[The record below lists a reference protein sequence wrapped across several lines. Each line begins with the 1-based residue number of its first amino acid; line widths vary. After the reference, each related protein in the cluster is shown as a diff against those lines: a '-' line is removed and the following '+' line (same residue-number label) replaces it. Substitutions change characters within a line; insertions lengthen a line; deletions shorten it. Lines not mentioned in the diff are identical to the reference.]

1 MANPPAGLCRC
12 APRCVPRSLALPA
25 VLAAMLTA
33 EAGSCPV
40 LPPASAA
47 ALLSAFLG
55 RWRSLRYS
63 LRCSQP
69 RPARDPS
76 SRRPLPLRSSLRSS
90 VAGAPCG
97 TRCDAHSRGRLV
109 TKRVRLNP
117 DTRRAQ
123 LVELG
128 VRMLATRRLEDLSV
142 EALAE
147 QAGISRG
154 LLFHYFRSKQEFH
167 LEVVRAAARELLA
180 RTAPDVGLAP
190 LEQLTTSLAA
200 FIDYVTE
207 NRDAYVSLVRG
218 AASGDATVRRVSD
231 ETRTE
236 LANRVLKHLDALGL
250 PADTRTEI
258 AVHS

>member
-1 MANPPAGLCRC
+1 MA
-12 APRCVPRSLALPA
+12 
-25 VLAAMLTA
+25 
-33 EAGSCPV
+33 
-40 LPPASAA
+40 
-47 ALLSAFLG
+47 
-55 RWRSLRYS
+55 
-63 LRCSQP
+63 
-69 RPARDPS
+69 
-76 SRRPLPLRSSLRSS
+76 
-90 VAGAPCG
+90 
-97 TRCDAHSRGRLV
+97 
-109 TKRVRLNP
+109 KRVRLDP
-117 DTRRAQ
+117 DARRAQ

-167 LEVVRAAARELLA
+167 LEVVRAAAGELLE
-180 RTAPDVGLAP
+180 RTAPDPGLAP

-231 ETRTE
+231 ETRAE

-250 PADTRTEI
+250 PADTRSEI
-258 AVHS
+258 AVRGWVAFCEEAVICWLAGTGGSALPREDLLALLSNALPGVVLSADPQWLADLS

>member
-1 MANPPAGLCRC
+1 
-12 APRCVPRSLALPA
+12 
-25 VLAAMLTA
+25 
-33 EAGSCPV
+33 
-40 LPPASAA
+40 
-47 ALLSAFLG
+47 
-55 RWRSLRYS
+55 
-63 LRCSQP
+63 
-69 RPARDPS
+69 
-76 SRRPLPLRSSLRSS
+76 
-90 VAGAPCG
+90 
-97 TRCDAHSRGRLV
+97 V
-109 TKRVRLNP
+109 TKRVRLDP

-167 LEVVRAAARELLA
+167 LEVVRAAARELLE
-180 RTAPDVGLAP
+180 RTAPDAGLAP

-200 FIDYVTE
+200 FIDYVNE

-258 AVHS
+258 AVRGWVAFCEEAVICWLGAPGAKLPREDLLALLANALPGVVLNADPQWLADLS

>member
-1 MANPPAGLCRC
+1 M
-12 APRCVPRSLALPA
+12 
-25 VLAAMLTA
+25 
-33 EAGSCPV
+33 
-40 LPPASAA
+40 
-47 ALLSAFLG
+47 
-55 RWRSLRYS
+55 
-63 LRCSQP
+63 
-69 RPARDPS
+69 
-76 SRRPLPLRSSLRSS
+76 
-90 VAGAPCG
+90 
-97 TRCDAHSRGRLV
+97 
-109 TKRVRLNP
+109 TKRVRLDP

-167 LEVVRAAARELLA
+167 LEVVRAAARELLE

-258 AVHS
+258 AVRGWVAFCEEAVICWLGAPGAKLPRDDLLALLANALPGVVLTADPQRLADLS

>member
-1 MANPPAGLCRC
+1 M
-12 APRCVPRSLALPA
+12 
-25 VLAAMLTA
+25 
-33 EAGSCPV
+33 
-40 LPPASAA
+40 
-47 ALLSAFLG
+47 
-55 RWRSLRYS
+55 
-63 LRCSQP
+63 
-69 RPARDPS
+69 
-76 SRRPLPLRSSLRSS
+76 
-90 VAGAPCG
+90 
-97 TRCDAHSRGRLV
+97 
-109 TKRVRLNP
+109 TKRVRLDP

-167 LEVVRAAARELLA
+167 LEVVRAAARELLE
-180 RTAPDVGLAP
+180 RTAPDADLAP

-200 FIDYVTE
+200 FIDYVTA

-231 ETRTE
+231 ETRTQ
-236 LANRVLKHLDALGL
+236 LANRVLKHLDALSL
-250 PADTRTEI
+250 PADARTEI
-258 AVHS
+258 AVRGWVAFCEEAVICWLGAPGAKLPRDDLLALLANALPGVVLTADPQRLADLS

>member
-1 MANPPAGLCRC
+1 M
-12 APRCVPRSLALPA
+12 
-25 VLAAMLTA
+25 
-33 EAGSCPV
+33 
-40 LPPASAA
+40 
-47 ALLSAFLG
+47 
-55 RWRSLRYS
+55 
-63 LRCSQP
+63 
-69 RPARDPS
+69 
-76 SRRPLPLRSSLRSS
+76 
-90 VAGAPCG
+90 
-97 TRCDAHSRGRLV
+97 
-109 TKRVRLNP
+109 TKRVRLDP

-167 LEVVRAAARELLA
+167 LEVVRAAARELLE

-250 PADTRTEI
+250 PADARAVI
-258 AVHS
+258 AVRGWVAFCEEAVICWLGAPGVKLPREDLLALLANALPGVVLNADPQWLADLS

>member
-1 MANPPAGLCRC
+1 M
-12 APRCVPRSLALPA
+12 
-25 VLAAMLTA
+25 
-33 EAGSCPV
+33 
-40 LPPASAA
+40 
-47 ALLSAFLG
+47 
-55 RWRSLRYS
+55 
-63 LRCSQP
+63 
-69 RPARDPS
+69 
-76 SRRPLPLRSSLRSS
+76 
-90 VAGAPCG
+90 
-97 TRCDAHSRGRLV
+97 
-109 TKRVRLNP
+109 TKRVRLDP

-167 LEVVRAAARELLA
+167 LDVVRAVAHELLE
-180 RTAPDVGLAP
+180 RTAPDPGLDP

-258 AVHS
+258 AVRGWVAFCEEAVICWLGAPGVKLPREDLLALLANALPGVVLNADPQWLADLS

>member
-1 MANPPAGLCRC
+1 M
-12 APRCVPRSLALPA
+12 
-25 VLAAMLTA
+25 
-33 EAGSCPV
+33 
-40 LPPASAA
+40 
-47 ALLSAFLG
+47 
-55 RWRSLRYS
+55 
-63 LRCSQP
+63 
-69 RPARDPS
+69 
-76 SRRPLPLRSSLRSS
+76 
-90 VAGAPCG
+90 
-97 TRCDAHSRGRLV
+97 
-109 TKRVRLNP
+109 TKRVRLDP

-167 LEVVRAAARELLA
+167 LEVVRAAARELLE
-180 RTAPDVGLAP
+180 RTAPDADLAP

-200 FIDYVTE
+200 FIDYVTA

-236 LANRVLKHLDALGL
+236 LANRVLKHLDALSL
-250 PADTRTEI
+250 PADARTEI
-258 AVHS
+258 AVRGWVAFCEEAVICWLGAPGAKLPRDDLLALLANALPGVVLTADPQRLADLS

>member
-1 MANPPAGLCRC
+1 MAKRI
-12 APRCVPRSLALPA
+12 
-25 VLAAMLTA
+25 
-33 EAGSCPV
+33 
-40 LPPASAA
+40 
-47 ALLSAFLG
+47 
-55 RWRSLRYS
+55 
-63 LRCSQP
+63 
-69 RPARDPS
+69 
-76 SRRPLPLRSSLRSS
+76 
-90 VAGAPCG
+90 
-97 TRCDAHSRGRLV
+97 RLD
-109 TKRVRLNP
+109 P

-128 VRMLATRRLEDLSV
+128 VRMLATRRLDDLSV

-167 LEVVRAAARELLA
+167 LEVVRAAARELLE
-180 RTAPDVGLAP
+180 RTAPDADLAP

-250 PADTRTEI
+250 PADTRTEEHTSELQSRRDLVCRLLLEKKKKI
-258 AVHS
+258 KKKKKQKKKKKKKKKKK